1 MKIVQIT
8 ARFFPHLGGVES
20 YVYDLSRKLV
30 ENGHDV
36 TVYTSD
42 WPAIRQEHLPRFST
56 FGKINVVR
64 FRSVQVL
71 PGLPPTLVFPSLV
84 NTLLKDRETDVIH
97 VHNYGYFP
105 AYSASF
111 GRLINGIPLILSAHT
126 TSKVSVGIFARRFYN
141 KTLGKMT
148 VKMADHIICST
159 EDEKDY
165 LISVGADPLRTS
177 IIPNGVDVERFTVGS
192 TSFSFR
198 KKFDV
203 SGKIVLAVG
212 RLSKEKGL
220 DYLLKAASKV
230 KNDMPKTRVNF
241 VLVGPDYGVEAKLSS
256 QAQSL
261 GIEGN
266 VLFVGPLRDAE
277 LTSAYLE
284 SDVYV
289 LPSLFES
296 FGMTLLEA
304 MAAGKPIV
312 ASRYSAAPDL
322 LRNGA
327 KGYMINP
334 YRPEEM
340 AKALETLL
348 TDSQLADRMGRI
360 NRSIVTQYSWN
371 HIAEKIEKVYDAVGR

>member
-8 ARFFPHLGGVES
+8 ARFFPCLGGVES
-20 YVYDLSRKLV
+20 YVYCLSRKLV
-30 ENGHDV
+30 ENGHEV

-42 WPAIRQEHLPRFST
+42 LFGNRQARLPKSSKL
-56 FGKINVVR
+56 GNVNVIR

-111 GRLINGIPLILSAHT
+111 GRRLNGIPIVLSAHT

-141 KTLGKMT
+141 ETLGKIA

-159 EDEKDY
+159 EDERNY
-165 LISVGADPLRTS
+165 LISVGADPLKMS
-177 IIPNGVDVERFTVGS
+177 VIPNGVDLEKFAVGS
-192 TSFSFR
+192 TSFSFK
-198 KKFDV
+198 KKFNI
-203 SGKIVLAVG
+203 SGKIVLSVG

-220 DYLLKAASKV
+220 DYLLKAASEV
-230 KNDMPKTRVNF
+230 KNNLPRTHVNF
-241 VLVGPDYGVEAKLSS
+241 VLVGPDCGEKTRLSS
-256 QAQSL
+256 LAQRL
-261 GIEGN
+261 GIEEN
-266 VLFVGPLRDAE
+266 VLFAGPLRDAE

-284 SDVYV
+284 SDVYA

-312 ASRYSAAPDL
+312 ASHYSAAPEL

-327 KGYMINP
+327 MGYLVNP
-334 YRPEEM
+334 YCPEEM

-348 TDSQLADRMGRI
+348 IDDQLADRMGRT
-360 NRSIVTQYSWN
+360 NRSIAAQYSWN
-371 HIAEKIEKVYDAVGR
+371 

>member
-8 ARFFPHLGGVES
+8 ARFFPCLGGVES
-20 YVYDLSRKLV
+20 YVYCLSRKLV
-30 ENGHDV
+30 ENGHEV

-42 WPAIRQEHLPRFST
+42 LFGNRQARLPKSSKL
-56 FGKINVVR
+56 GNVNVIR

-71 PGLPPTLVFPSLV
+71 PGLSPTLVFPSLV

-111 GRLINGIPLILSAHT
+111 CRPLNGIPIVLSAHT

-141 KTLGKMT
+141 ETLGKFA

-159 EDEKDY
+159 EDERNY

-177 IIPNGVDVERFTVGS
+177 VIPNGVDLEKFAAGS
-192 TSFSFR
+192 TSFSF
-198 KKFDV
+198 KEKFDI
-203 SGKIVLAVG
+203 SGKIVLSVG

-220 DYLLKAASKV
+220 DYLLMAASKV
-230 KNDMPKTRVNF
+230 KNNLPRTRVNF
-241 VLVGPDYGVEAKLSS
+241 VLVGPDCGEKARLSS
-256 QAQSL
+256 LAQRL
-261 GIEGN
+261 GIEEN
-266 VLFVGPLRDAE
+266 VLFAGPLRNAE
-277 LTSAYLE
+277 LASAYLE

-296 FGMTLLEA
+296 FGITLLEA

-312 ASRYSAAPDL
+312 ASHYSAAPEL
-322 LRNGA
+322 LKNGA
-327 KGYMINP
+327 MGYLVNL
-334 YRPEEM
+334 YCPEEM

-348 TDSQLADRMGRI
+348 IDDQLADRMGRT
-360 NRSIVTQYSWN
+360 NRLIAAQYSWN
-371 HIAEKIEKVYDAVGR
+371 QIAEKIEKVYDAVRR